1 MIDGKKQTTYTWDAH
16 SPQDCVKDLVTLCKD
31 LRVGLQARFTNI
43 VPTSVKKLCNVFDF
57 EKIAKH
63 MCNYKVKDGRLVIEH
78 DTRIQWETSS
88 NNELHKFFK
97 HVCALPHVQA
107 LADSNHDL
115 DLLPTDSNAVL
126 KRFKTTLQKFFGWR
140 WATALKSYSLIV
152 TVNL

>member
-1 MIDGKKQTTYTWDAH
+1 
-16 SPQDCVKDLVTLCKD
+16 
-31 LRVGLQARFTNI
+31 
-43 VPTSVKKLCNVFDF
+43 
-57 EKIAKH
+57 
-63 MCNYKVKDGRLVIEH
+63 
-78 DTRIQWETSS
+78 
-88 NNELHKFFK
+88 
-97 HVCALPHVQA
+97 LPHVQA

>member
-1 MIDGKKQTTYTWDAH
+1 MKTSLTLKVCSPSALLPAFHVFRNDLPRQTTPSGWSSSSVHKHCTNFSQEAVQCLWFREDSKTHVQLQSERWKASYRAWRPNPMGNKQQQWA
-16 SPQDCVKDLVTLCKD
+16 PQV
-31 LRVGLQARFTNI
+31 
-43 VPTSVKKLCNVFDF
+43 
-57 EKIAKH
+57 
-63 MCNYKVKDGRLVIEH
+63 
-78 DTRIQWETSS
+78 
-88 NNELHKFFK
+88 

-126 KRFKTTLQKFFGWR
+126 KRFKTTLQKFFGQR